1 MPFYKKP
8 HRDTIIANSSA
19 TLADLDVS
27 DGTLTVDEVN
37 SRVGIGT
44 TSPSAA
50 LGVNGNVV
58 VEPGGKLGIGLTAPD
73 CPLDINAANDLPQ
86 AIIRYGTSYKT
97 DLLTTSNGTFRIT
110 PTARTLQVD
119 TGDTNG
125 GNIQFTKAGGTV
137 SGAISWDTGDK
148 DVTLYSDANL
158 YLGAGGSA
166 ADLTLNANGNAQFGG
181 TVTATGITIGSTA
194 ITATG
199 AELNYCDG
207 VTSNIQ
213 TQLDSKGA
221 TAGSANITTVGT
233 IGTGTWQGTA
243 IASAYLDA
251 DTAHLSGTQTFSGA
265 KSFTGGVTIDDGE
278 LTLGS
283 TAITATGAELNHC
296 DGVTSNIQTQLDSKG
311 PTAGSGS
318 ITTVGTIG
326 SGTWQGTAIA
336 SAYLDADTAHL
347 SGTQTFTGAKTFS
360 EDVIISGTTPKLTIG
375 DGDAE
380 DTMLAFDGNAAD
392 YRIGVQDSTDTLQ
405 IGKGLSHGTTAVIKI
420 DSSTNCQVMHNSAV
434 ADGEYSGDL
443 AMYTAGE
450 DLSAGEVVYFKSDGK
465 VYKAV
470 ATASATSRAVAM
482 CVADVSANGMGAFL
496 LRGFVRF
503 NSNFPTYT
511 VGGVVYTPTA
521 EQSNLNT
528 PHQTAPS
535 ADGQFLQII
544 GYAIGAD
551 SLWMHFD
558 STIVEIA

>member
-1 MPFYKKP
+1 M
-8 HRDTIIANSSA
+8 
-19 TLADLDVS
+19 
-27 DGTLTVDEVN
+27 
-37 SRVGIGT
+37 
-44 TSPSAA
+44 
-50 LGVNGNVV
+50 
-58 VEPGGKLGIGLTAPD
+58 
-73 CPLDINAANDLPQ
+73 
-86 AIIRYGTSYKT
+86 
-97 DLLTTSNGTFRIT
+97 
-110 PTARTLQVD
+110 
-119 TGDTNG
+119 
-125 GNIQFTKAGGTV
+125 
-137 SGAISWDTGDK
+137 
-148 DVTLYSDANL
+148 
-158 YLGAGGSA
+158 
-166 ADLTLNANGNAQFGG
+166 
-181 TVTATGITIGSTA
+181 
-194 ITATG
+194 
-199 AELNYCDG
+199 
-207 VTSNIQ
+207 
-213 TQLDSKGA
+213 
-221 TAGSANITTVGT
+221 
-233 IGTGTWQGTA
+233 
-243 IASAYLDA
+243 
-251 DTAHLSGTQTFSGA
+251 
-265 KSFTGGVTIDDGE
+265 
-278 LTLGS
+278 
-283 TAITATGAELNHC
+283 
-296 DGVTSNIQTQLDSKG
+296 
-311 PTAGSGS
+311 
-318 ITTVGTIG
+318 GTIG

-392 YRIGVQDSTDTLQ
+392 YRIGVQDSTDTLE

-420 DSSTNCQVMHNSAV
+420 DSATNCQVMHNSAV

-470 ATASATSRAVAM
+470 ATASATSRAVGM

-521 EQSNLNT
+521 EQSGLNS

-551 SLWMHFD
+551 ALWMHFD

>member
-1 MPFYKKP
+1 MY
-8 HRDTIIANSSA
+8 D
-19 TLADLDVS
+19 
-27 DGTLTVDEVN
+27 
-37 SRVGIGT
+37 
-44 TSPSAA
+44 
-50 LGVNGNVV
+50 
-58 VEPGGKLGIGLTAPD
+58 
-73 CPLDINAANDLPQ
+73 
-86 AIIRYGTSYKT
+86 
-97 DLLTTSNGTFRIT
+97 
-110 PTARTLQVD
+110 D
-119 TGDTNG
+119 TGTQWEIN
-125 GNIQFTKAGGTV
+125 KPLEVSGTV
-137 SGAISWDTGDK
+137 K
-148 DVTLYSDANL
+148 
-158 YLGAGGSA
+158 
-166 ADLTLNANGNAQFGG
+166 
-181 TVTATGITIGSTA
+181 ATGITIGNTA

-199 AELNYCDG
+199 AELNHCDG
-207 VTSNIQ
+207 VTSNLQ
-213 TQLDSKGA
+213 TQIDSKA
-221 TAGSANITTVGT
+221 PAAGSANITTVGT

-278 LTLGS
+278 LTLGN

-375 DGDAE
+375 DNDSE

-392 YRIGVQDSTDTLQ
+392 YRIGVQDSSDTLE

-443 AMYTAGE
+443 AMFESGE
-450 DLSAGEVVYFKSDGK
+450 ALSAGEVVYLNAQGK
-465 VYKAV
+465 MVKAV
-470 ATASATSRAVAM
+470 ATAAATSRAVAM
-482 CVADVSANGMGAFL
+482 CVADIAANTMGPFL

-503 NSNFPTYT
+503 NSNFPTYQ
-511 VGGVVYTPTA
+511 VGSPVYTPTA
-521 EQSNLNT
+521 EQSNLNV

-544 GYAIGAD
+544 GYAISANA
-551 SLWMHFD
+551 LWMHFD